1 VRVFLDTNVL
11 VSAFAT
17 RGLCVELFELVLQE
31 HDLVVGRRVLD
42 ELGRALRRKLRM
54 PERTATEIVDFVAGE
69 AVEIVE
75 RAQAAEAPVDRD
87 DALVLGEALAGRSD
101 VFVTGDRAVGSI
113 GRIADLPVVTPK
125 AFWEMLRTRRR

>member
-1 VRVFLDTNVL
+1 MRVFLDTNVL

-113 GRIADLPVVTPK
+113 GRIADLPVVTPR

>member
-54 PERTATEIVDFVAGE
+54 PERTATEIVDFVASE

-101 VFVTGDRAVGSI
+101 VFVTGARAVGSI
-113 GRIADLPVVTPK
+113 GRIADLPVVTPR